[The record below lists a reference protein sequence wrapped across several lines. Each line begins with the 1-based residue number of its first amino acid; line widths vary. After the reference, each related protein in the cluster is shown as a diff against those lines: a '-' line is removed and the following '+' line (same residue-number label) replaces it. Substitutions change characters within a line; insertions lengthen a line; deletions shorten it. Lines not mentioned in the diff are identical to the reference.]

1 MSTRT
6 RASRLRRRRSG
17 EGARSV
23 RSLDFVMRIRRGR
36 ITRFDQK
43 YKGATAAPDGPRRH
57 EDTEIKKSFLRAS
70 VARHHRRLYRIHDP
84 RTSEIVSSTTD
95 RSVVI
100 VLTTLGAATDAAAFA
115 RVLVGDRL
123 AACVN
128 VLPPMTS
135 LYRWKG
141 AIEEDSERQ
150 LVIKTTSDR
159 VAAIEARFQEL
170 HPYELP
176 EFIVLSAGASAPYL
190 EWLGDSVKGT

>member
-1 MSTRT
+1 MPSTPLMYC
-6 RASRLRRRRSG
+6 S
-17 EGARSV
+17 
-23 RSLDFVMRIRRGR
+23 I
-36 ITRFDQK
+36 
-43 YKGATAAPDGPRRH
+43 
-57 EDTEIKKSFLRAS
+57 
-70 VARHHRRLYRIHDP
+70 
-84 RTSEIVSSTTD
+84 
-95 RSVVI
+95 
-100 VLTTLGAATDAAAFA
+100 GAATDAAAFA

-159 VAAIEARFQEL
+159 VPGIQARFQEL

-176 EFIVLSAGASAPYL
+176 EFIVISADASAPYL
-190 EWLGDSVKGT
+190 EWLGDSVRAT